1 MSLLLRPVR
10 YTAAQA
16 VGITSAAAVAVCDAI
31 GRVCGREAR
40 IKWVNDVFVGGKKA
54 CGILTEASV
63 SMEDNC
69 LRYVVLG
76 IGINV
81 YEPAGGFPPP
91 LDAIAAAVFP
101 APCGDGKNKLAA
113 AVLERF
119 FALYARLDDP
129 AVMEEYR
136 RRSCVVGQ
144 EIDVLTA
151 QGPRAARALDIG
163 ADGHLLVRYADGS
176 EEKLYAG
183 EIGIRVRDSRAPA
196 PDNCAPAPDN
206 RAPAPDSRA
215 PDRCTSAP
223 DNRAPAPDSRAPDR
237 CMPAPDSRAP
247 ALDNRAPAPDDRFGE
262 GRA

>member
-1 MSLLLRPVR
+1 MYRR
-10 YTAAQA
+10 
-16 VGITSAAAVAVCDAI
+16 
-31 GRVCGREAR
+31 
-40 IKWVNDVFVGGKKA
+40 
-54 CGILTEASV
+54 
-63 SMEDNC
+63 
-69 LRYVVLG
+69 LG

-196 PDNCAPAPDN
+196 RCTPAPDG
-206 RAPAPDSRA
+206 RACAGAGREGAGEGGAGCSVAEHESPREKNSGAAAPDG
-215 PDRCTSAP
+215 
-223 DNRAPAPDSRAPDR
+223 
-237 CMPAPDSRAP
+237 
-247 ALDNRAPAPDDRFGE
+247 RFGE
-262 GRA
+262 GRV